1 MNKHKFILL
10 IIYTILLAT
19 VMIFGFQWFQ
29 AEVLLNEAI
38 KQGAENTVTALQ
50 MTSACMVLGN
60 FTQEDITRATI
71 EMFLFDE
78 VREHE

>member
-1 MNKHKFILL
+1 MNKNKFILL
-10 IIYTILLAT
+10 AIYTVLLIG
-19 VMIFGFQWFQ
+19 VMVFGFQWFHT
-29 AEVLLNEAI
+29 EVLLNEAI

-78 VREHE
+78 VESE